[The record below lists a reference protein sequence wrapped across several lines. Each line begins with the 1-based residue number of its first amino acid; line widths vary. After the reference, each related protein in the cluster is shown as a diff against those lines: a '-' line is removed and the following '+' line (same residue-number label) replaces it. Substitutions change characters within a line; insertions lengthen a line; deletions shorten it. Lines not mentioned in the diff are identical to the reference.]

1 MDSDGARIH
10 ATVRKTLFYKFKDD
24 LKEGKIYMFENMG
37 FATNGGAYRTTYHRH
52 KLNFSVHI
60 YSSKAF

>member
-1 MDSDGARIH
+1 
-10 ATVRKTLFYKFKDD
+10 
-24 LKEGKIYMFENMG
+24 MFENMG